1 MKGGEP
7 MLSGETGAEAN
18 GRETFASTLVT
29 RKGKGE
35 SKFVAYRFYMDACS
49 IHVRKVRVSR
59 VEDKR

>member
-1 MKGGEP
+1 MKGGKP

-35 SKFVAYRFYMDACS
+35 GKFVA
-49 IHVRKVRVSR
+49 
-59 VEDKR
+59 